1 MNDFHITI
9 NHFSRQVSSF
19 FDDQLAE
26 FGLATSYVELL
37 LIIRTNGS
45 CAQKEVSESLGLAPS
60 TITRFVDKLV
70 ARGFIEKEKDGRES
84 ILKLTQKG
92 IDTSRKME
100 VAYRDTEA
108 KLREKLG
115 DKYFETTGKLI
126 NFGIESFDNK
136 P

>member
-1 MNDFHITI
+1 MNHFHITV

-19 FDDQLAE
+19 FDEELAE

-37 LIIRTNGS
+37 LIIRSNGS
-45 CAQKEVSESLGLAPS
+45 CTQKKVSEVLGLAPS

-70 ARGFIEKEKDGRES
+70 AREFIEKEKDGRES

-92 IDTSRKME
+92 IDSTRKME
-100 VAYRDTEA
+100 VKYRDTEA

-115 DKYFETTGKLI
+115 DKYFETTGKLL
-126 NFGIESFDNK
+126 NFGVESFENN